1 MKRASLFL
9 IPWLILGLS
18 MTSAVAGEGKRA
30 DKRAKIDAVASET
43 LDTLLEES
51 KAKELYGKAHGYAV
65 FSSIKVALGV
75 SGGGG
80 TGVAVNKE
88 SKERTYMKMGT
99 AGIGFGLGGRKYQ
112 IVFLFEDSQTFD
124 KFVDK
129 GWQADT
135 SANATAGT
143 ASAGVE
149 SSFTNGLAIFV
160 LTEKGLMASA
170 EVAGTKYWKNDKLN

>member
-1 MKRASLFL
+1 MMFPALLMALVTGCQTAPKTDAAKR
-9 IPWLILGLS
+9 
-18 MTSAVAGEGKRA
+18 
-30 DKRAKIDAVASET
+30 D
-43 LDTLLEES
+43 LDTEVKIAIMRFEENDPGLEEFF
-51 KAKELYGKAHGYAV
+51 KTAHGYAV